1 MYVNMHQDLHTHE
14 FASLFCKLVL
24 AKTLLLLSGVVWFW
38 TSQVLSYE
46 GSNGQND
53 HTMCSVAGSG
63 VMAYNN
69 RH

>member
-1 MYVNMHQDLHTHE
+1 MYVIVHQNLHTYE
-14 FASLFCKLVL
+14 CASLFCKLVL
-24 AKTLLLLSGVVWFW
+24 AKTLRLFSVVVWFW